1 MTNPSHKLETGVP
14 QLDSIL
20 GGGVTEGDVLLVVGA
35 PGSGK
40 TTLAFQTAFHA
51 ASKGQNAVY
60 VSTLSEPAARLVK
73 HMRAFSFWNEA
84 LIGRQI
90 FLRSVFPLARGGLS
104 DIAAALDQTVREHD
118 AKLLVVDGFNT

>member
-1 MTNPSHKLETGVP
+1 MANITSQKLESGVP
-14 QLDSIL
+14 QLDWIL

-40 TTLAFQTAFHA
+40 TTLGFQTAFHT
-51 ASKGQNAVY
+51 ASKGANAVY

-73 HMRAFSFWNEA
+73 HMRAFSFWNDA

-90 FLRSVFPLARGGLS
+90 FLRSVFPLVREAVS
-104 DIAAALDQTVREHD
+104 DIAGALAQTVRE
-118 AKLLVVDGFNT
+118 